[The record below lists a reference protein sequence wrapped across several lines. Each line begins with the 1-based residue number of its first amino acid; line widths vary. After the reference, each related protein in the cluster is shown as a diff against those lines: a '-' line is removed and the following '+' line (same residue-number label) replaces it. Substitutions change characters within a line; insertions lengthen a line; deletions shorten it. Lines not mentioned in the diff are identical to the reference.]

1 MAQENDELPLISQM
15 VRRPARMNEF
25 VLVMLIEDNLD
36 HAELV
41 MRTLAEHQVVNQ
53 IRHFTEGQSALDYL
67 FRRGEYTDPAT
78 SPRPNLILLDLRLP
92 RVDGLDILKEI
103 KNSDELR
110 CIPVVVLTTS
120 EAERDIARAY
130 LNHANSYLVKPVG
143 FDEFNKLME
152 DMGFYWL
159 GWNTSPMS

>member
-1 MAQENDELPLISQM
+1 
-15 VRRPARMNEF
+15 MNEF
-25 VLVMLIEDNLD
+25 MLVMLVEDNLD

-41 MRTLAEHQVVNQ
+41 MRTLSEHQVGNK
-53 IRHFTEGQSALDYL
+53 ILHFTEGQSALDYL
-67 FRRGEYTDPAT
+67 FRRGEYTDPDS

-110 CIPVVVLTTS
+110 SIPVVILTTS

-130 LNHANSYLVKPVG
+130 MNHANSYLVKPVG

-152 DMGFYWL
+152 DLGFYWL
-159 GWNTSPMS
+159 GWNTSPIS

>member
-1 MAQENDELPLISQM
+1 
-15 VRRPARMNEF
+15 MNEF

-67 FRRGEYTDPAT
+67 FRREEYTDPAK

-92 RVDGLDILKEI
+92 RVDGLEILKEI

-143 FDEFNKLME
+143 FEEFNKLME

-159 GWNTSPMS
+159 GWNTSPIG

>member
-1 MAQENDELPLISQM
+1 
-15 VRRPARMNEF
+15 
-25 VLVMLIEDNLD
+25 MLIEDNLD

-41 MRTLAEHQVVNQ
+41 MRTLAEHQVTNQ

-67 FRRGEYTDPAT
+67 FRRGEYSDPAK

-92 RVDGLDILKEI
+92 RIDGLEILKEI
-103 KNSDELR
+103 KCTDGLR
-110 CIPVVVLTTS
+110 SIPVVVLTTS

-143 FDEFNKLME
+143 FEEFSKLME

-159 GWNTSPMS
+159 AWNTSPVP

>member
-1 MAQENDELPLISQM
+1 
-15 VRRPARMNEF
+15 MNEF

-41 MRTLAEHQVVNQ
+41 MRTLAEHQVINQ

-67 FRRGEYTDPAT
+67 FRRGEYTDPVT

-92 RVDGLDILKEI
+92 RVDGLEILKEI
-103 KNSDELR
+103 KDSDELR

-143 FDEFNKLME
+143 FEEFNKLME

-159 GWNTSPMS
+159 GWNTSPIS

>member
-1 MAQENDELPLISQM
+1 
-15 VRRPARMNEF
+15 MNEF

-41 MRTLAEHQVVNQ
+41 MRTLAEHQVINQ

-92 RVDGLDILKEI
+92 RVDGLEILKEI

-159 GWNTSPMS
+159 GWNTSPLG

>member
-1 MAQENDELPLISQM
+1 
-15 VRRPARMNEF
+15 MNEF

-41 MRTLAEHQVVNQ
+41 MRTLADHQVVNQ

-67 FRRGEYTDPAT
+67 FRSGEYTDPAT

-143 FDEFNKLME
+143 FEEFNKLME

-159 GWNTSPMS
+159 GWNTSPIA

>member
-1 MAQENDELPLISQM
+1 
-15 VRRPARMNEF
+15 MNAF
-25 VLVMLIEDNLD
+25 ILVMLIEDNLD

-67 FRRGEYTDPAT
+67 FRRGEYSDPEK
-78 SPRPNLILLDLRLP
+78 SPHPSLILLDLRLP
-92 RVDGLDILKEI
+92 RVDGLEILKEI

-110 CIPVVVLTTS
+110 AIPVVILTTS

-143 FDEFNKLME
+143 FEEFSKLME
-152 DMGFYWL
+152 DLGFYWL
-159 GWNTSPMS
+159 GWNTSPVG

>member
-1 MAQENDELPLISQM
+1 
-15 VRRPARMNEF
+15 MNEY
-25 VLVMLIEDNLD
+25 VLVMLVEDNLD

-41 MRTLAEHQVVNQ
+41 MRTLSEHKVVNK

-67 FRRGEYTDPAT
+67 FRRGEYTDPEN

-92 RVDGLDILKEI
+92 RVDGLEILKEI
-103 KNSDELR
+103 KNSDDLR
-110 CIPVVVLTTS
+110 SIPVVILTTS

-130 LNHANSYLVKPVG
+130 MNHANSYLVKPVG

-152 DMGFYWL
+152 DLGFYWL
-159 GWNTSPMS
+159 GWNTSPMN

>member
-1 MAQENDELPLISQM
+1 
-15 VRRPARMNEF
+15 MNEF

-67 FRRGEYTDPAT
+67 FRRGDYTDPAT
-78 SPRPNLILLDLRLP
+78 SPRPSLILLDLRLP
-92 RVDGLDILKEI
+92 RVDGLEILKEI

-143 FDEFNKLME
+143 FEEFNKLME
-152 DMGFYWL
+152 DLGFYWL

>member
-1 MAQENDELPLISQM
+1 
-15 VRRPARMNEF
+15 MNEF

-41 MRTLAEHQVVNQ
+41 MRTLAEHQVINQ

-67 FRRGEYTDPAT
+67 FRRGEYTDPVT
-78 SPRPNLILLDLRLP
+78 SPSPNLILLDLRLP
-92 RVDGLDILKEI
+92 RVDGLEILKEI
-103 KNSDELR
+103 KDSDELR

-143 FDEFNKLME
+143 FEEFNKLME

-159 GWNTSPMS
+159 GWNTSPIS

>member
-1 MAQENDELPLISQM
+1 
-15 VRRPARMNEF
+15 MNEF

-41 MRTLAEHQVVNQ
+41 MRTLSEHKVVNQ

-67 FRRGEYTDPAT
+67 FRRGEYTDPET
-78 SPRPNLILLDLRLP
+78 SPRPSLILLDLRLP
-92 RVDGLDILKEI
+92 RVDGLDILRDI

-110 CIPVVVLTTS
+110 CIPVIILTTS

-143 FDEFNKLME
+143 FEEFNKLME
-152 DMGFYWL
+152 DLGFYWL
-159 GWNTSPMS
+159 GWNTSPSS